1 MLNRDA
7 SQSPDVAAAPA
18 TRGERA
24 RRQLRRTRRLVYQ
37 VAFALIAGTL
47 AGWLAGAY
55 IALTGS
61 FWFFG
66 FEAISQY
73 AVVFL
78 LSAATI
84 LVGVL
89 FLFFRR
95 TRRIGI
101 LLVLAGAAALA
112 GLASWVGNLLPL

>member
-1 MLNRDA
+1 VNRGA
-7 SQSPDVAAAPA
+7 AVPPDIAGPPP
-18 TRGERA
+18 TKRERA
-24 RRQLRRTRRLVYQ
+24 RAQLRRTRRLMYQ
-37 VAFALIAGTL
+37 VAFALVGGTL

-55 IALTGS
+55 ITLTGS

-78 LSAATI
+78 LSSATI
-84 LVGVL
+84 VVGVL

-95 TRRIGI
+95 TRKIGM
-101 LLVLAGAAALA
+101 LLVLTGAAALT
-112 GLASWVGNLLPL
+112 GLASWVGGLLSL